1 MEISIMDKTLNYV
14 VFTKTAK
21 PTSDYEIEKRYH
33 EIKNFKYC
41 EISSLLLLY
50 RFRLGVKREEIQPF
64 NITVIDFDK
73 TQYTGIITKINTWPF
88 TEHIKILDLKES
100 YIMELWN

>member
-1 MEISIMDKTLNYV
+1 MDKTLNYV

-41 EISSLLLLY
+41 EISSLLLLH
-50 RFRLGVKREEIQPF
+50 RFKFSILG
-64 NITVIDFDK
+64 
-73 TQYTGIITKINTWPF
+73 
-88 TEHIKILDLKES
+88 
-100 YIMELWN
+100 